1 MQCLKQASQA
11 ILVVRNTIEVINKM
25 DSEQTKRR
33 FCEVEFKEVSLTP
46 AQKDDLKELKNLTK
60 SCIGLSILIE
70 SLGKLVLQGR
80 DEWAKKTVK
89 TEKKYHPYF
98 SVISIVDKQ
107 SRNTL
112 R

>member
-1 MQCLKQASQA
+1 
-11 ILVVRNTIEVINKM
+11 M